1 MTIHIE
7 TNQLQIKS
15 FEAEVFR
22 AYQKDSSSLKSI
34 CRVRQIAGTSHQFP
48 KYDTLAA
55 VERIVGTPV
64 VTSNQNTSKVEVS
77 ITRWSVA
84 TYSDIFLQKEVNF
97 DDKEEAVYAVSS
109 AANRKVDQI
118 IINAL
123 EAQRVANPGYTNVVL
138 KSIGGADT
146 SLNVAKFAEIAR
158 LWDKGNVKREERHL
172 VVHSN
177 AYHKFTQETTVA
189 SSDYNNKQVLTTGVI
204 SSYYGINIHTLGDI
218 ENENGLT
225 LASNTRQQYAVQKM
239 ALGLV
244 ENKSIQT
251 EVNYIP
257 NMGADLISCFFSC
270 GAKVIEEKGI
280 VNVQT
285 HEV

>member
-123 EAQRVANPGYTNVVL
+123 EAQRVANPGYSNTVL

-158 LWDKGNVKREERHL
+158 LWDKSNVKREERHL

-257 NMGADLISCFFSC
+257 TMAADLISCFFSC